1 MSKDVFNYRAFTRL
15 QQLKYLLA
23 TRQIDENFYVRE
35 PMERAAHA

>member
-23 TRQIDENFYVRE
+23 TRQIDEDFYFRE
-35 PMERAAHA
+35 PVAQAAAQ